1 MNISINSLTSTIPV
15 VGLLFFCLLFPL
27 VKLGLAIQIFHLKIN
42 TMKKIKFNQ
51 AFMLL
56 LTLITLGFTASSFTT
71 RFGLD
76 SYAIYLNDQLI
87 LKQTVNQPL
96 SLRVL
101 PLGTAKETD
110 QLRIDYTHCTIKNGA
125 GTSRSVSL
133 QDEKGN
139 ILKKWVFADATGSDL
154 NMAIAVK
161 ELLALAK
168 THASQALSL
177 HYTARELPKGEMLS
191 MLQL

>member
-1 MNISINSLTSTIPV
+1 
-15 VGLLFFCLLFPL
+15 
-27 VKLGLAIQIFHLKIN
+27 
-42 TMKKIKFNQ
+42 MKKIKFNQ
-51 AFMLL
+51 AFMMLFML
-56 LTLITLGFTASSFTT
+56 MTLSFTVFGFTT

-76 SYAIYLNDQLI
+76 SYSIFLNDKLI

-110 QLRIDYTHCTIKNGA
+110 QLRINYTHCTIKNGA

-133 QDEKGN
+133 QDEKGK

-154 NMAIAVK
+154 NMTIAVK

-168 THASQALSL
+168 THASQELSL
-177 HYTARELPKGEMLS
+177 HYNARELPKGEMLS
-191 MLQL
+191 MLRL

>member
-1 MNISINSLTSTIPV
+1 M
-15 VGLLFFCLLFPL
+15 
-27 VKLGLAIQIFHLKIN
+27 
-42 TMKKIKFNQ
+42 MKQNKFNR
-51 AFMLL
+51 AFIAVF
-56 LTLITLGFTASSFTT
+56 TLITLGFTAFGFTT
-71 RFGLD
+71 KFGLD
-76 SYAIYLNDQLI
+76 SYTIYLNDKLI

-110 QLRIDYTHCTIKNGA
+110 QLRISYNHCTIKNGV
-125 GTSRSVSL
+125 GTGRSVSL

-168 THASQALSL
+168 THSSQELSL
-177 HYTARELPKGEMLS
+177 HYAARELPKGEMLS
-191 MLQL
+191 MLRL